1 MIKVGKEP
9 YLECSSKGDKRF
21 SAMYARI
28 KSLDNKTIE
37 EIYQASKIF
46 ADGKTGLSVKECKGR
61 KAINMNK
68 VSKLYEKLWELYL
81 KENPELIEE
90 LLKYNGYTDIFG
102 KEGCQCQAKSIYRIV
117 SNIRKERGETMTNVK
132 ELLNVGTKNKGVKT
146 MKKQELEQKV
156 EEQKQM
162 IADLESKITKL
173 MSVTEEKGEQTMNEE
188 QNKFNVFNYTY
199 YVLAKAYL
207 ESGKKSEFTIT
218 VRRMN
223 DSEYKGNK
231 YEGSQKVLRYLH
243 KLGGLN
249 IDSYREIEEF
259 DEDGTRKVHY
269 EVDIKDFDIKVK
281 AISKRTGNEYNVL
294 QNALARAV
302 MTV

>member
-1 MIKVGKEP
+1 
-9 YLECSSKGDKRF
+9 
-21 SAMYARI
+21 
-28 KSLDNKTIE
+28 
-37 EIYQASKIF
+37 
-46 ADGKTGLSVKECKGR
+46 
-61 KAINMNK
+61 
-68 VSKLYEKLWELYL
+68 
-81 KENPELIEE
+81 
-90 LLKYNGYTDIFG
+90 
-102 KEGCQCQAKSIYRIV
+102 
-117 SNIRKERGETMTNVK
+117 MTNVK
-132 ELLNVGTKNKGVKT
+132 ELLNVGTKANKGVKT

-173 MSVTEEKGEQTMNEE
+173 MSVTDEKGEQTMTNE

-218 VRRMN
+218 VRRMS

-259 DEDGTRKVHY
+259 NEDGVRKVHY

-281 AISKRTGNEYNVL
+281 AISKRTGKEYNIL

-302 MTV
+302 MAV